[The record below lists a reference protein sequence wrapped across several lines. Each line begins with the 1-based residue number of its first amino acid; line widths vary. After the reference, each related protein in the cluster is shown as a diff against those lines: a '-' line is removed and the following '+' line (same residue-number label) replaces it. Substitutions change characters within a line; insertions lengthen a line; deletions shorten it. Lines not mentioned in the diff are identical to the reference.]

1 MLDLEETLFVVQCL
15 DFRKRPLN
23 RRIFGGRLLKVPV
36 LFVFKSDIPIGFD
49 TTGSPGAQ
57 LSDPELRILEDNYII
72 KCTNC
77 R

>member
-23 RRIFGGRLLKVPV
+23 HRIFGGRLLKVPV

-49 TTGSPGAQ
+49 RFTRCSV
-57 LSDPELRILEDNYII
+57 
-72 KCTNC
+72 K
-77 R
+77 